1 MANLFPIGSLETTT
15 ITNDSSIEFKGTY
28 AFDFETG
35 EFIRNADGSIKI
47 LNEFE
52 AYVQWCQKAMITSR
66 YIYSA
71 YSSKFGKDIIGSTL
85 DRKAIE
91 LEAERITQEAL
102 MVHPMTKTVDNFVFT
117 WDSSELYYTYDVTST
132 KGQSANLE
140 STMKVG

>member
-1 MANLFPIGSLETTT
+1 MANLFPMGSLETT
-15 ITNDSSIEFKGTY
+15 IATNDSSIEFKGTY

-52 AYVQWCQKAMITSR
+52 AYVQWCQKAMLTSR
-66 YIYSA
+66 YTYSA

-91 LEAERITQEAL
+91 LEVERITQEAL
-102 MVHPMTKTVDNFVFT
+102 MVHPMTKTVDNFIFT

-140 STMKVG
+140 STTKVG